1 MLFFF
6 LRCFWC
12 GPFLKSLLTLL
23 KYCFGF
29 MFQFFGREA
38 CGILASR
45 PGVEP
50 APPALGGGIL
60 TTVSLGKPPGRSFFV
75 FKLLNPKVH
84 FQVFS
89 SLLSLEHLTPST
101 TLRSC
106 SLAPGRPAGLI
117 SCTNAGNLFWTT
129 SADSCLVETVFQGFV
144 LGPLAAIHALCMIW
158 YPQPSSAC
166 CDPSVT
172 LHLCSQPKHLLSL
185 RLTCLSTG
193 RSAEP
198 GVVEPGFYLFFWLH
212 CMACGIWIP

>member
-1 MLFFF
+1 MWTIFEVFIDFIKILLWF
-6 LRCFWC
+6 CF
-12 GPFLKSLLTLL
+12 S
-23 KYCFGF
+23 
-29 MFQFFGREA
+29 FFGREA
-38 CGILASR
+38 SGILASQ

-50 APPALGGGIL
+50 APPALGGGVL
-60 TTVSLGKPPGRSFFV
+60 TTVSLGKPPGRSFFF

-89 SLLSLEHLTPST
+89 LLSLEHLTPST
-101 TLRSC
+101 TLESC

-129 SADSCLVETVFQGFV
+129 SADSCLVETVFQGSV

-193 RSAEP
+193 RSAQS
-198 GVVEPGFYLFFWLH
+198 GVVEPGFYLFFG
-212 CMACGIWIP
+212 CTV